1 VWTLALDRLKNMV
14 EDYEVVDSQ
23 NTGLDIV
30 MGMGTDRDRDS
41 GSSGSVAQEIYPEQ
55 QCDVLII
62 DEAQLYPAET
72 VFHVL
77 LLWFRPR
84 KVLLLGMDSKQAGA
98 VQNST

>member
-1 VWTLALDRLKNMV
+1 MV
-14 EDYEVVDSQ
+14 EDCEVADSH
-23 NTGLDIV
+23 NTDSGIGV
-30 MGMGTDRDRDS
+30 GADS
-41 GSSGSVAQEIYPEQ
+41 GSSGAVSQEIYPEQ

-84 KVLLLGMDSKQAGA
+84 KVLLLGMDSKQAGRYSAA
-98 VQNST
+98 V